1 MTQRKEP
8 CFALKEMPNGKLFC
22 RATENTPGA
31 VCDFCAFYKSEAKRQ
46 ADLERANSLFNA
58 LSSKKKNEL
67 YTKFYCNGNASV
79 LQKVWKSEEIETVKR
94 MLLDGKT
101 HTQIAAVLHISNGVL
116 NAQVAKLK
124 KMGFVYGNQRDRW
137 TQEDENRLT
146 QLLKDGLT
154 ASQITNKMG
163 IDEDRLQSKLY
174 HKYGTYSLDKAREAV
189 QNETGQS
196 V

>member
-46 ADLERANSLFNA
+46 ADLERANNLFNA

-67 YTKFYCNGNASV
+67 YTKFYCNGNAAV
-79 LQKVWKSEEIETVKR
+79 LQKRWTADEIETLKK
-94 MLLDGKT
+94 MLADGKT
-101 HTQIAAVLHISNGVL
+101 HAQIAAYFGVTETSIHS
-116 NAQVAKLK
+116 QVAKMK
-124 KMGFVYGNQRDRW
+124 KKGFTYANQRNHW
-137 TQEDENRLT
+137 TKQDEERFA
-146 QLLKDGLT
+146 QMVKDGLT
-154 ASQITNKMG
+154 AKQIMESMD
-163 IDEDRLQSKLY
+163 IDMDRMQSKLY
-174 HKYGTYSLDKAREAV
+174 RKFGTYSLDKAREAV